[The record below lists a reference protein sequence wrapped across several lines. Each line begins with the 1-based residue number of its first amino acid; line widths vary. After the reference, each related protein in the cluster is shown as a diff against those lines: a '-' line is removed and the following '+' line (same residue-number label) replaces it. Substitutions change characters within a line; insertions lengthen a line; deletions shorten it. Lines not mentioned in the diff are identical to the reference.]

1 MALKISTINPVTGAV
16 SAYHKIERVM
26 TNFSGEGSIEIA
38 ISHYASEDIR
48 NRLKAGE
55 MAGSM
60 GESNIYL
67 PLGDTPEAQSF
78 DREILYTRLKEE
90 APEYMGAEDV

>member
-38 ISHYASEDIR
+38 ISHYASEDVR
-48 NRLKAGE
+48 NRLKSGE
-55 MAGSM
+55 MAGAMS
-60 GESNIYL
+60 ESNIYL
-67 PLGDTPEAQSF
+67 PLGETPEAQSF
-78 DREILYTRLKEE
+78 NREVLYSRLKSE
-90 APEYMGAEDV
+90 APEYKGAEDI